1 MLRMMLVI
9 ATLSVLG
16 FGGGN
21 AVFPQ
26 LYTDSVDVYHWVTPA
41 EFSRYF
47 ALARLGPGPGTTV
60 TALIGYAVGGFPGS
74 ALGALAMFFPA
85 ALVVFGVSALYDR
98 FHDHPWRK
106 IFARAMVPIVL
117 GLTWVG
123 VTLLSRG
130 ALDSPLTVAIAA
142 GAAATMI
149 WTRVNASL
157 VILAAAV
164 VGLVALR

>member
-1 MLRMMLVI
+1 MLRMALVI
-9 ATLSVLG
+9 ATLSMLG

-21 AVFPQ
+21 AIFPQ
-26 LYTDSVDVYHWVTPA
+26 LYTDSVDVYHWVTAA

-47 ALARLGPGPGTTV
+47 ALARLGPGPGTTI
-60 TALIGYAVGGFPGS
+60 TALIGYSVAGFPGA
-74 ALGALAMFFPA
+74 ALAAFAMFFPA
-85 ALVVFGVSALYDR
+85 AIIVFAVVAIYDR

-106 IFARAMVPIVL
+106 IFARAMIPVVL

-130 ALDSPLTVAIAA
+130 ALETPLSYALAA
-142 GAAATMI
+142 GAAAAI
-149 WTRVNASL
+149 LWTRVNASL

-164 VGLVALR
+164 VGVVFLR

>member
-1 MLRMMLVI
+1 MMTVI

-26 LYTDSVDVYHWVTPA
+26 LYTDSVDVYHWVTAA

-47 ALARLGPGPGTTV
+47 ALARLGPGPGTTI
-60 TALIGYAVGGFPGS
+60 TALIGYAVGGLPGA
-74 ALGALAMFFPA
+74 ALGAFAMFFPA
-85 ALVVFGVSALYDR
+85 AVVVYAIIALYDR
-98 FHDHPWRK
+98 FHEHPWRK
-106 IFARAMVPIVL
+106 IFARALIPIVL

-130 ALDSPLTVAIAA
+130 ALDSPLTYAIAA
-142 GAAATMI
+142 AAAATMI

-164 VGLVALR
+164 VGLVAFR

>member
-1 MLRMMLVI
+1 MLRMAMVI

-21 AVFPQ
+21 AIWPQ
-26 LYTDSVDVYHWVTPA
+26 LYTDSVDVYHWITAA
-41 EFSRYF
+41 EFSRFF
-47 ALARLGPGPGTTV
+47 ALARLGPGPGTTI
-60 TALIGYAVGGFPGS
+60 TALIGYAVGGFPGA
-74 ALGALAMFFPA
+74 ALAAFAMFFPA
-85 ALVVFGVSALYDR
+85 AIVVFIIVAIYDR

-106 IFARAMVPIVL
+106 IFARAMIPVVL

-130 ALDSPLTVAIAA
+130 ALDTPLSYVLAA

-164 VGLVALR
+164 VGMIAMR

>member
-1 MLRMMLVI
+1 MMTVI

-26 LYTDSVDVYHWVTPA
+26 LYTDSVDVYHWVTAA

-47 ALARLGPGPGTTV
+47 ALARLGPGPGTTI
-60 TALIGYAVGGFPGS
+60 TALIGYAVGGLPGA
-74 ALGALAMFFPA
+74 ALGAFAMFFPA
-85 ALVVFGVSALYDR
+85 AVVVYAIIALYDR
-98 FHDHPWRK
+98 FHEHPWRK
-106 IFARAMVPIVL
+106 IFARAMIPIVL

-130 ALDSPLTVAIAA
+130 ALDSPLTYAIAA
-142 GAAATMI
+142 AAAATMI

-164 VGLVALR
+164 VGLVAFR

>member
-1 MLRMMLVI
+1 MMRMALVI

-26 LYTDSVDVYHWVTPA
+26 LYTDSVDVYHWITAA
-41 EFSRYF
+41 EFSRFF
-47 ALARLGPGPGTTV
+47 ALARLGPGPGTTI
-60 TALIGYAVGGFPGS
+60 TALIGYAVGGLPGA
-74 ALGALAMFFPA
+74 ALGAFAMFFPA
-85 ALVVFGVSALYDR
+85 ACVVFAIVALYDR
-98 FHDHPWRK
+98 FHEHPWRK
-106 IFARAMVPIVL
+106 IFARAMIPVVL

-130 ALDSPLTVAIAA
+130 ALESPLSYVLAI

-157 VILAAAV
+157 VILAAAI
-164 VGLVALR
+164 VGVIAMR

>member
-1 MLRMMLVI
+1 MLRMATVI

-21 AVFPQ
+21 AIFPQ
-26 LYTDSVDVYHWVTPA
+26 LYTDSVDVYHWVTAA

-47 ALARLGPGPGTTV
+47 ALARLGPGPGTTI
-60 TALIGYAVGGFPGS
+60 TALIGYAVGGLPGA
-74 ALGALAMFFPA
+74 ALGAFAMFFPA
-85 ALVVFGVSALYDR
+85 AIVVFVIIAIYDR
-98 FHDHPWRK
+98 FHEHPWRK
-106 IFARAMVPIVL
+106 IFARAMIPVVL

-130 ALDSPLTVAIAA
+130 ALETPLSYALAA

-164 VGLVALR
+164 VGAVFLR

>member
-1 MLRMMLVI
+1 MIRMMLVI
-9 ATLSVLG
+9 ATLSMLG

-26 LYTDSVDVYHWVTPA
+26 LYTDSVDVYHWVTAA

-47 ALARLGPGPGTTV
+47 ALARLGPGPGTTI
-60 TALIGYAVGGFPGS
+60 TALIGFAVGGLPGA
-74 ALGALAMFFPA
+74 ALGAFAMFFPA
-85 ALVVFGVSALYDR
+85 ALIVLGVSALYDR

-106 IFARAMVPIVL
+106 IFARAMIPIVL

-130 ALDSPLTVAIAA
+130 ALDSPITYAIAA
-142 GAAATMI
+142 GAAAAMI

-157 VILAAAV
+157 VILAAAI
-164 VGLVALR
+164 VGLVAFR